1 MPDNK
6 DELLKQQNEEI
17 QKLKKELKAATKPSS
32 MLSVLK
38 STVRRNVHDFFIRE
52 DKIKSVQEEN
62 KKLKKELEETKEERD
77 KTSAQLFAAI
87 NLGSDNQ
94 EQTVSE
100 EGATPDDCDA
110 PVFPQTAEEAVREYF
125 GPIDLA
131 TLARQ
136 LYPDQSM
143 QHQNP
148 EPESAAP
155 PKIKDTPIIQEQPDS
170 SVKNE
175 KKPADNIVREP
186 GPSDTTLHPGPNPC
200 SKSGN
205 EGVKPELP
213 KEKSTKQDLSDNQL
227 SMDGRP
233 RPISGCPSVQR
244 LLDVYVESKT
254 TSTSGEGERKFTE
267 SSELEDGPVQE
278 DINEAPSEDDLPDL
292 TEPPEDLP
300 DISGGS
306 VWDMEEPPTTE
317 SQAAQESIQISQPG
331 EQAKESLKESPKELI
346 KKELPKKPQKKP
358 AKESSLPLTKAEEK
372 PKQTQKFQEK
382 KIEKSE
388 SGQEIIEKRDAGQQ
402 NQTEKIKEK
411 QTELPKTKPQ
421 ARPEPQQNENPTAT
435 VIDKNGKKKSKK
447 DKRKNQQQR
456 QEPEIKQEPPKI
468 IPMEQPPKEIELP
481 DDFGI
486 VMEPEEPEPIELPDP
501 NENNRN
507 IFDEI
512 FNSDSDNW
520 DDSNI

>member
-38 STVRRNVHDFFIRE
+38 SAVRRNVHDFFIRE

-94 EQTVSE
+94 EQTSFE
-100 EGATPDDCDA
+100 EGGTPDDTCDA

-125 GPIDLA
+125 GPVDLA
-131 TLARQ
+131 ALARQ

-148 EPESAAP
+148 EPESSAP
-155 PKIKDTPIIQEQPDS
+155 PKIKDAPIIQEQPDS

-175 KKPADNIVREP
+175 KKPADNIVYEP
-186 GPSDTTLHPGPNPC
+186 GPSGSTLHTGSNPR

-205 EGVKPELP
+205 EGVKPELS
-213 KEKSTKQDLSDNQL
+213 KEKSTKQDLLDN
-227 SMDGRP
+227 P
-233 RPISGCPSVQR
+233 P
-244 LLDVYVESKT
+244 
-254 TSTSGEGERKFTE
+254 
-267 SSELEDGPVQE
+267 SELEDGPMQE
-278 DINEAPSEDDLPDL
+278 DINEAPFEDDLPDL
-292 TEPPEDLP
+292 TELPEDLP

-306 VWDMEEPPTTE
+306 VWDMEEPQTE
-317 SQAAQESIQISQPG
+317 PEAIQVEHTEEP
-331 EQAKESLKESPKELI
+331 ADESLKKSLKEFPKEP
-346 KKELPKKPQKKP
+346 PKKTQKKP
-358 AKESSLPLTKAEEK
+358 TKEPSLSLTKAEEK
-372 PKQTQKFQEK
+372 PKQTLKSQEK
-382 KIEKSE
+382 KIEKSD
-388 SGQEIIEKRDAGQQ
+388 SGQKTTEKQDAAEQQ
-402 NQTEKIKEK
+402 NQPEKIKEK
-411 QTELPKTKPQ
+411 KAEPPKTKPQ

-456 QEPEIKQEPPKI
+456 QEPEIKQEQPKI
-468 IPMEQPPKEIELP
+468 IPMEQPPKEVELP

>member
-38 STVRRNVHDFFIRE
+38 STVRRNIHDFFIRE

-94 EQTVSE
+94 EQTMSE
-100 EGATPDDCDA
+100 EGTTPDDCDA
-110 PVFPQTAEEAVREYF
+110 PVFPQTAEEAAREYF
-125 GPIDLA
+125 GPVDLA
-131 TLARQ
+131 ALARQ

-148 EPESAAP
+148 EPESSAP
-155 PKIKDTPIIQEQPDS
+155 SKIKDAPIIQEQPDS
-170 SVKNE
+170 S
-175 KKPADNIVREP
+175 
-186 GPSDTTLHPGPNPC
+186 
-200 SKSGN
+200 
-205 EGVKPELP
+205 
-213 KEKSTKQDLSDNQL
+213 KEKSTKQDLPDNQ
-227 SMDGRP
+227 P
-233 RPISGCPSVQR
+233 
-244 LLDVYVESKT
+244 
-254 TSTSGEGERKFTE
+254 
-267 SSELEDGPVQE
+267 SELEDGPR

-306 VWDMEEPPTTE
+306 VWDMEEPPTEPQAEPEAIQVEHTE
-317 SQAAQESIQISQPG
+317 EPAD
-331 EQAKESLKESPKELI
+331 ESLKKSLKEFPKEP
-346 KKELPKKPQKKP
+346 PKKTQKKP
-358 AKESSLPLTKAEEK
+358 TKESSLSLTKAEEK
-372 PKQTQKFQEK
+372 PKQTLKSQEK
-382 KIEKSE
+382 KIEKSD
-388 SGQEIIEKRDAGQQ
+388 SGQKTTEKQDAAEQQ
-402 NQTEKIKEK
+402 NQPEKIKEK
-411 QTELPKTKPQ
+411 QAEPPKTKSQ

-447 DKRKNQQQR
+447 DKRKTQQQR

-468 IPMEQPPKEIELP
+468 IPMEQPPKEVELP

>member
-6 DELLKQQNEEI
+6 DELLKRQNEEI

-100 EGATPDDCDA
+100 EGTTPDDCDA
-110 PVFPQTAEEAVREYF
+110 PVFPQTAEEAAREYF
-125 GPIDLA
+125 GPVDLA
-131 TLARQ
+131 ALARQ

-155 PKIKDTPIIQEQPDS
+155 PKIKDAPIIQEQPDS
-170 SVKNE
+170 PVKNE
-175 KKPADNIVREP
+175 KKPADNIVYEP
-186 GPSDTTLHPGPNPC
+186 GPSGSTLHTGSNPR

-205 EGVKPELP
+205 EGVKPELS
-213 KEKSTKQDLSDNQL
+213 KEKSTKQDLPDNQ
-227 SMDGRP
+227 P
-233 RPISGCPSVQR
+233 
-244 LLDVYVESKT
+244 
-254 TSTSGEGERKFTE
+254 
-267 SSELEDGPVQE
+267 SELEDGPR

-306 VWDMEEPPTTE
+306 VWDMEEPPTEPQTE
-317 SQAAQESIQISQPG
+317 PETIQMKHP
-331 EQAKESLKESPKELI
+331 EEPAKEILKESPKEL
-346 KKELPKKPQKKP
+346 PKKLLKKP
-358 AKESSLPLTKAEEK
+358 AKESSLPPTKAEEK
-372 PKQTQKFQEK
+372 SKQAPKIQEK
-382 KIEKSE
+382 KLEKSD
-388 SGQEIIEKRDAGQQ
+388 SGQEIVEKRDAGQQ

-411 QTELPKTKPQ
+411 QTEPPKTKPQ
-421 ARPEPQQNENPTAT
+421 ARPEPQPNENPTAT

-456 QEPEIKQEPPKI
+456 QEPEIKQELPKI
-468 IPMEQPPKEIELP
+468 IPMEQPPKEVELP

>member
-94 EQTVSE
+94 EQTSFE
-100 EGATPDDCDA
+100 EGGTPGDTCDV

-125 GPIDLA
+125 GPVDLA
-131 TLARQ
+131 ALARQ

-143 QHQNP
+143 QRQNP
-148 EPESAAP
+148 EPENTAP
-155 PKIKDTPIIQEQPDS
+155 SKIKDVPIIQKQPDS
-170 SVKNE
+170 S
-175 KKPADNIVREP
+175 
-186 GPSDTTLHPGPNPC
+186 
-200 SKSGN
+200 
-205 EGVKPELP
+205 
-213 KEKSTKQDLSDNQL
+213 KENQ
-227 SMDGRP
+227 P
-233 RPISGCPSVQR
+233 
-244 LLDVYVESKT
+244 
-254 TSTSGEGERKFTE
+254 
-267 SSELEDGPVQE
+267 SELEDRPTQE

-292 TEPPEDLP
+292 NEPPEDLP

-358 AKESSLPLTKAEEK
+358 AKELSSPLTKAEEK
-372 PKQTQKFQEK
+372 SKQAPKIQEK
-382 KIEKSE
+382 KIEKSDNW
-388 SGQEIIEKRDAGQQ
+388 QKTAEKHDTAEQQ
-402 NQTEKIKEK
+402 NQPEKIKEK
-411 QTELPKTKPQ
+411 QTEPPKTKLQ
-421 ARPEPQQNENPTAT
+421 ASPEPQQNENPTAT
-435 VIDKNGKKKSKK
+435 VIDKNGKRKSKK

-456 QEPEIKQEPPKI
+456 QEPEIKQEQPKI
-468 IPMEQPPKEIELP
+468 IPMEQPPKEVEPP

>member
-94 EQTVSE
+94 EQTSFE
-100 EGATPDDCDA
+100 EGGTPGDTCDA

-125 GPIDLA
+125 GPVDLA
-131 TLARQ
+131 ALARQ
-136 LYPDQSM
+136 VYPGQSM

-175 KKPADNIVREP
+175 KKPDDNIVCES
-186 GPSDTTLHPGPNPC
+186 GPSDSTLHTGSNPR
-200 SKSGN
+200 SKSSN
-205 EGVKPELP
+205 EGIKPALS
-213 KEKSTKQDLSDNQL
+213 KEKSIKQDLSDN
-227 SMDGRP
+227 P
-233 RPISGCPSVQR
+233 P
-244 LLDVYVESKT
+244 
-254 TSTSGEGERKFTE
+254 
-267 SSELEDGPVQE
+267 SELEDGPMQE
-278 DINEAPSEDDLPDL
+278 DINEAPFEDDLPDL
-292 TEPPEDLP
+292 TELPEDLP

-306 VWDMEEPPTTE
+306 VWDMEEQPTEPQAEPEAIQVEHTE
-317 SQAAQESIQISQPG
+317 EPAD
-331 EQAKESLKESPKELI
+331 ESLKKSLKEFPKEP
-346 KKELPKKPQKKP
+346 PKKTQKKP
-358 AKESSLPLTKAEEK
+358 AKEPSLPPTKAEEK
-372 PKQTQKFQEK
+372 SKQAPKIQEK
-382 KIEKSE
+382 KTEKSD
-388 SGQEIIEKRDAGQQ
+388 SGQKTTEKQDAAEQQ
-402 NQTEKIKEK
+402 NQPEKIKEK
-411 QTELPKTKPQ
+411 QAEPPKTKSQ

-435 VIDKNGKKKSKK
+435 VIDKNGKRKSKK

-501 NENNRN
+501 NENNKN

>member
-1 MPDNK
+1 MSNNK

-38 STVRRNVHDFFIRE
+38 STVKRNVHDFFIRE

-94 EQTVSE
+94 EQTAFE
-100 EGATPDDCDA
+100 EGATPDDTCDA

-125 GPIDLA
+125 GPVDLA
-131 TLARQ
+131 ALARQ

-148 EPESAAP
+148 EPESSAP
-155 PKIKDTPIIQEQPDS
+155 PKIEDAPIIQEQPDS
-170 SVKNE
+170 S
-175 KKPADNIVREP
+175 
-186 GPSDTTLHPGPNPC
+186 
-200 SKSGN
+200 
-205 EGVKPELP
+205 
-213 KEKSTKQDLSDNQL
+213 KEKSTKQDLPDNQ
-227 SMDGRP
+227 P
-233 RPISGCPSVQR
+233 
-244 LLDVYVESKT
+244 
-254 TSTSGEGERKFTE
+254 
-267 SSELEDGPVQE
+267 SELEDGPR

-306 VWDMEEPPTTE
+306 VWDMEEPPTE
-317 SQAAQESIQISQPG
+317 PQAEPETIQMKHPEEPS
-331 EQAKESLKESPKELI
+331 EESLKKSLKEP
-346 KKELPKKPQKKP
+346 PKKTQKNP
-358 AKESSLPLTKAEEK
+358 AKDPSLPLTKAEEK
-372 PKQTQKFQEK
+372 SKQASKIQEK
-382 KIEKSE
+382 KLEKSD
-388 SGQEIIEKRDAGQQ
+388 SGQKIVKKRDTGQQ

-468 IPMEQPPKEIELP
+468 IPMEQPPKEVELP

>member
-94 EQTVSE
+94 EQTSFE
-100 EGATPDDCDA
+100 EGGTPGDTCDA

-125 GPIDLA
+125 GPVDLA
-131 TLARQ
+131 ALARQ
-136 LYPDQSM
+136 VYPGQSM

-175 KKPADNIVREP
+175 KKPDDNIVCEP
-186 GPSDTTLHPGPNPC
+186 GPSDSTLHTGSNPR
-200 SKSGN
+200 SKSSN
-205 EGVKPELP
+205 EGIKPALS
-213 KEKSTKQDLSDNQL
+213 KEKSIKQDLSDN
-227 SMDGRP
+227 P
-233 RPISGCPSVQR
+233 P
-244 LLDVYVESKT
+244 
-254 TSTSGEGERKFTE
+254 
-267 SSELEDGPVQE
+267 SELEDGPMQE
-278 DINEAPSEDDLPDL
+278 DINEAPFEDDLPDL
-292 TEPPEDLP
+292 TELPEDLP

-306 VWDMEEPPTTE
+306 VWDMEEQPTEPQAEPEAIQVEHTE
-317 SQAAQESIQISQPG
+317 EPAD
-331 EQAKESLKESPKELI
+331 ESLKKSLKEFPKEP
-346 KKELPKKPQKKP
+346 PKKTQKKP
-358 AKESSLPLTKAEEK
+358 AKEPSLPPTKAEEK
-372 PKQTQKFQEK
+372 SKHAPKIQEK
-382 KIEKSE
+382 KIEKSD
-388 SGQEIIEKRDAGQQ
+388 SWQKTTEKQDAAEQQ

-411 QTELPKTKPQ
+411 QAEPPKTKLQ

-435 VIDKNGKKKSKK
+435 VIDKNGKRKSKK

-468 IPMEQPPKEIELP
+468 IPMEQPPKEVELP

>member
-125 GPIDLA
+125 GPVDLA

-170 SVKNE
+170 S
-175 KKPADNIVREP
+175 
-186 GPSDTTLHPGPNPC
+186 
-200 SKSGN
+200 
-205 EGVKPELP
+205 
-213 KEKSTKQDLSDNQL
+213 KEKSTKQDLPDNQL

-267 SSELEDGPVQE
+267 SSELEDGPMQE
-278 DINEAPSEDDLPDL
+278 DINEAPFEDDLPDL
-292 TEPPEDLP
+292 TELPEDLP

-306 VWDMEEPPTTE
+306 VWDMEEPPTEPQAEPEAIQVEHTE
-317 SQAAQESIQISQPG
+317 EPAD
-331 EQAKESLKESPKELI
+331 ESLKKSLKEFPKEP
-346 KKELPKKPQKKP
+346 PKKTQKKP
-358 AKESSLPLTKAEEK
+358 AKEPSLPPTKAEEK
-372 PKQTQKFQEK
+372 SKQAPKIQEK
-382 KIEKSE
+382 KTEKSD
-388 SGQEIIEKRDAGQQ
+388 SGQKTTEKQDAAEQQ
-402 NQTEKIKEK
+402 NQPEKIKEK
-411 QTELPKTKPQ
+411 QAEPPKTKSQ

-456 QEPEIKQEPPKI
+456 QEPEIKQEQPKI
-468 IPMEQPPKEIELP
+468 IPMEQPPKEVEPP

>member
-175 KKPADNIVREP
+175 KKPADNIVYEP
-186 GPSDTTLHPGPNPC
+186 GPSGSTLHTGSNPR

-205 EGVKPELP
+205 EGIKPELS
-213 KEKSTKQDLSDNQL
+213 KEKSTKQDLPDNQL
-227 SMDGRP
+227 SMDWRP

-267 SSELEDGPVQE
+267 SSELEDGPR

-306 VWDMEEPPTTE
+306 VWDMEEPPTE
-317 SQAAQESIQISQPG
+317 PQAEPETIQMKHP
-331 EQAKESLKESPKELI
+331 EEPAKEILKESPKELQ
-346 KKELPKKPQKKP
+346 KRPLKKP

-456 QEPEIKQEPPKI
+456 QEPEIKQEQPKI
-468 IPMEQPPKEIELP
+468 IPMEQPPKEVEPP

>member
-100 EGATPDDCDA
+100 EGTTPDDCDA
-110 PVFPQTAEEAVREYF
+110 PVFPQTAEEAAREYF
-125 GPIDLA
+125 GPVDLA
-131 TLARQ
+131 ALARQ

-148 EPESAAP
+148 EPESSAP
-155 PKIKDTPIIQEQPDS
+155 SKIKDAPIIQEQPDS
-170 SVKNE
+170 S
-175 KKPADNIVREP
+175 
-186 GPSDTTLHPGPNPC
+186 
-200 SKSGN
+200 
-205 EGVKPELP
+205 
-213 KEKSTKQDLSDNQL
+213 KEKSTKQDLPDNQ
-227 SMDGRP
+227 P
-233 RPISGCPSVQR
+233 
-244 LLDVYVESKT
+244 
-254 TSTSGEGERKFTE
+254 
-267 SSELEDGPVQE
+267 SELEDGPR

-306 VWDMEEPPTTE
+306 VWDMEEPPTEPQAEPEAIQVEHTE
-317 SQAAQESIQISQPG
+317 EPAD
-331 EQAKESLKESPKELI
+331 ESLKKSLKEFPKEP
-346 KKELPKKPQKKP
+346 PKKTQKKP
-358 AKESSLPLTKAEEK
+358 TKESSLSLTKAEEK
-372 PKQTQKFQEK
+372 PKQTLKSQEK
-382 KIEKSE
+382 KIEKSDNW
-388 SGQEIIEKRDAGQQ
+388 QKITEKHDTAEQQ

-411 QTELPKTKPQ
+411 KAEPPKTKPQ

-456 QEPEIKQEPPKI
+456 QEPEIKQEQPKI
-468 IPMEQPPKEIELP
+468 IPMEQPPKEVELP

>member
-38 STVRRNVHDFFIRE
+38 NTVKRNVHEFFIRE

-94 EQTVSE
+94 ERTVSE
-100 EGATPDDCDA
+100 EGTIPDDCET

-125 GPIDLA
+125 GPVDLA
-131 TLARQ
+131 ALARQ

-143 QHQNP
+143 QRHDTASCARAYQTRAGFQTPTHASNYLKTDGQLKLAAVFPPVDNP
-148 EPESAAP
+148 EPEITAP
-155 PKIKDTPIIQEQPDS
+155 SKIKDIQIIQEYPDS
-170 SVKNE
+170 SE
-175 KKPADNIVREP
+175 
-186 GPSDTTLHPGPNPC
+186 
-200 SKSGN
+200 
-205 EGVKPELP
+205 
-213 KEKSTKQDLSDNQL
+213 EKSAKQDLPDNQ
-227 SMDGRP
+227 
-233 RPISGCPSVQR
+233 PS
-244 LLDVYVESKT
+244 
-254 TSTSGEGERKFTE
+254 ER
-267 SSELEDGPVQE
+267 EDGPMQE

-292 TEPPEDLP
+292 AEPPEDLP

-306 VWDMEEPPTTE
+306 VWDMEEPPTEPQAEPEAIQMKHTE
-317 SQAAQESIQISQPG
+317 EPAE
-331 EQAKESLKESPKELI
+331 ESLKESS
-346 KKELPKKPQKKP
+346 KELPKKTPKKP
-358 AKESSLPLTKAEEK
+358 AKEPSLPLTKAEEK
-372 PKQTQKFQEK
+372 SKQAPKIQEK
-382 KIEKSE
+382 KIEKSD
-388 SGQEIIEKRDAGQQ
+388 SGKKITEKHDAAEQQ
-402 NQTEKIKEK
+402 NQPEKIKEK
-411 QTELPKTKPQ
+411 QTEPPKTKPQ
-421 ARPEPQQNENPTAT
+421 ARLEPQQNENPTAT
-435 VIDKNGKKKSKK
+435 VIDKNGKRKSKK

-456 QEPEIKQEPPKI
+456 QEPEIKQEQPKI
-468 IPMEQPPKEIELP
+468 IPMEQPPKEVELP

>member
-94 EQTVSE
+94 EQTSFE
-100 EGATPDDCDA
+100 EGGTPGDTCDV

-125 GPIDLA
+125 GPVDLA
-131 TLARQ
+131 ALARQ

-143 QHQNP
+143 QRQNP
-148 EPESAAP
+148 EPENTAP
-155 PKIKDTPIIQEQPDS
+155 SKIKDVPIIQEQPDS
-170 SVKNE
+170 S
-175 KKPADNIVREP
+175 
-186 GPSDTTLHPGPNPC
+186 
-200 SKSGN
+200 
-205 EGVKPELP
+205 
-213 KEKSTKQDLSDNQL
+213 KENQ
-227 SMDGRP
+227 P
-233 RPISGCPSVQR
+233 
-244 LLDVYVESKT
+244 
-254 TSTSGEGERKFTE
+254 
-267 SSELEDGPVQE
+267 SELEDRPTQE

-292 TEPPEDLP
+292 NEPPEDLP

-346 KKELPKKPQKKP
+346 KKELPKKPQKKS
-358 AKESSLPLTKAEEK
+358 AKELSSPLTKAEEK
-372 PKQTQKFQEK
+372 SKQAPKIQEK
-382 KIEKSE
+382 KIEKSDNW
-388 SGQEIIEKRDAGQQ
+388 QKTAEKHDTAEQQ
-402 NQTEKIKEK
+402 NQPEKIKEK
-411 QTELPKTKPQ
+411 QTEPPKTKLQ
-421 ARPEPQQNENPTAT
+421 ASPEPQQNENPTAT
-435 VIDKNGKKKSKK
+435 VIDKNGKRKSKK

-468 IPMEQPPKEIELP
+468 IPMEQPPKEVELP

-501 NENNRN
+501 NENNKN

>member
-38 STVRRNVHDFFIRE
+38 NTVKRNVHEFFIRE
-52 DKIKSVQEEN
+52 DKIKSVQAEN
-62 KKLKKELEETKEERD
+62 KKLKQELEQTKEERD

-94 EQTVSE
+94 EQTAFE
-100 EGATPDDCDA
+100 EGENPDDTCDA

-125 GPIDLA
+125 GPVDIA
-131 TLARQ
+131 ALARQ
-136 LYPDQSM
+136 LYPDQIM
-143 QHQNP
+143 QRQNP

-155 PKIKDTPIIQEQPDS
+155 PKIKDAPIIKEQPDS
-170 SVKNE
+170 S
-175 KKPADNIVREP
+175 
-186 GPSDTTLHPGPNPC
+186 
-200 SKSGN
+200 
-205 EGVKPELP
+205 
-213 KEKSTKQDLSDNQL
+213 KEKSTKQGLPDNQ
-227 SMDGRP
+227 
-233 RPISGCPSVQR
+233 PS
-244 LLDVYVESKT
+244 
-254 TSTSGEGERKFTE
+254 ER
-267 SSELEDGPVQE
+267 EDGPMQE

-292 TEPPEDLP
+292 AEPPEDLP

-306 VWDMEEPPTTE
+306 VWDMEEPPTEPKAEPEAIQMKHTE
-317 SQAAQESIQISQPG
+317 EPAE
-331 EQAKESLKESPKELI
+331 ESLKESPKELP
-346 KKELPKKPQKKP
+346 KKELPKKTPKKP
-358 AKESSLPLTKAEEK
+358 VKEPSLPPTKAEEK
-372 PKQTQKFQEK
+372 SKQAPKIQEK
-382 KIEKSE
+382 KIEKSD
-388 SGQEIIEKRDAGQQ
+388 SGKKITEKHDAAEQQ
-402 NQTEKIKEK
+402 NQPEKIKEK
-411 QTELPKTKPQ
+411 QTEPPKTKPQ
-421 ARPEPQQNENPTAT
+421 ARLEPQQNENPTAT

-456 QEPEIKQEPPKI
+456 QEPEIKQETPKI
-468 IPMEQPPKEIELP
+468 IPMEQPPKEVELP
-481 DDFGI
+481 DDFGV

>member
-170 SVKNE
+170 S
-175 KKPADNIVREP
+175 
-186 GPSDTTLHPGPNPC
+186 
-200 SKSGN
+200 
-205 EGVKPELP
+205 
-213 KEKSTKQDLSDNQL
+213 KEKSTKQDLPDNQL

-267 SSELEDGPVQE
+267 SSELEDGPR

-306 VWDMEEPPTTE
+306 VWDMEEPPTEPQAEPEAIQVEHTE
-317 SQAAQESIQISQPG
+317 EPVD
-331 EQAKESLKESPKELI
+331 KSLKEFPKEP
-346 KKELPKKPQKKP
+346 PKKTQKKP
-358 AKESSLPLTKAEEK
+358 TKEPSLPPTKAEEK
-372 PKQTQKFQEK
+372 SKQAPKIQEK
-382 KIEKSE
+382 KIEKSD
-388 SGQEIIEKRDAGQQ
+388 SGQKTTEKQDAAEQQ
-402 NQTEKIKEK
+402 NQPEKIKEK
-411 QTELPKTKPQ
+411 QAEPPKTKSQ

-435 VIDKNGKKKSKK
+435 VIDKNGKRKSKK

-468 IPMEQPPKEIELP
+468 IPMEQPPKEVELP

>member
-125 GPIDLA
+125 GPVDLA

-170 SVKNE
+170 S
-175 KKPADNIVREP
+175 
-186 GPSDTTLHPGPNPC
+186 
-200 SKSGN
+200 
-205 EGVKPELP
+205 
-213 KEKSTKQDLSDNQL
+213 KEKSTKQDLPDNQL

-267 SSELEDGPVQE
+267 SSELEDGPR

-306 VWDMEEPPTTE
+306 VWDMEEPPTE
-317 SQAAQESIQISQPG
+317 PQAEPETIQMKHP
-331 EQAKESLKESPKELI
+331 EEPAKEILKESPKELQ
-346 KKELPKKPQKKP
+346 KRPLKKPT
-358 AKESSLPLTKAEEK
+358 KEPSLPPTKAEEK
-372 PKQTQKFQEK
+372 SKQAPKIQEK
-382 KIEKSE
+382 KIEKSD
-388 SGQEIIEKRDAGQQ
+388 SGQKTTEKQDAAEQQ
-402 NQTEKIKEK
+402 NQPEKIKEK
-411 QTELPKTKPQ
+411 QAEPPKTKSQ

-435 VIDKNGKKKSKK
+435 VIDKNGKRKSKK

-468 IPMEQPPKEIELP
+468 IPMEQPPKEVELP

>member
-62 KKLKKELEETKEERD
+62 KKLKKELKETKEERD

-94 EQTVSE
+94 EQTSFE
-100 EGATPDDCDA
+100 EGGTPDDTCDA

-125 GPIDLA
+125 GPVDLA
-131 TLARQ
+131 ALARQ

-143 QHQNP
+143 QRQNP
-148 EPESAAP
+148 EPENTAP
-155 PKIKDTPIIQEQPDS
+155 SKIKDVPIIQEQPDS
-170 SVKNE
+170 S
-175 KKPADNIVREP
+175 
-186 GPSDTTLHPGPNPC
+186 
-200 SKSGN
+200 
-205 EGVKPELP
+205 
-213 KEKSTKQDLSDNQL
+213 KENQ
-227 SMDGRP
+227 P
-233 RPISGCPSVQR
+233 
-244 LLDVYVESKT
+244 
-254 TSTSGEGERKFTE
+254 
-267 SSELEDGPVQE
+267 SELEDRPTQE

-292 TEPPEDLP
+292 NEPPEDLP

-358 AKESSLPLTKAEEK
+358 AKELSSPLTKAEEK
-372 PKQTQKFQEK
+372 SKQAPKIQEK
-382 KIEKSE
+382 KIEKSDNW
-388 SGQEIIEKRDAGQQ
+388 QKTAEKHDTAEQQ
-402 NQTEKIKEK
+402 NQPEKIKEK
-411 QTELPKTKPQ
+411 QTEPPKTKLQ
-421 ARPEPQQNENPTAT
+421 ASPEPQQNENPTAT
-435 VIDKNGKKKSKK
+435 VIDKNGKRKSKK

-468 IPMEQPPKEIELP
+468 IPMEQPPKEVELP

-501 NENNRN
+501 NENNKN

>member
-94 EQTVSE
+94 EQTSFE
-100 EGATPDDCDA
+100 EGGTPGDTCDA

-125 GPIDLA
+125 GPVDLA
-131 TLARQ
+131 ALAMQ
-136 LYPDQSM
+136 VYPGQSM

-175 KKPADNIVREP
+175 KKPDDNIVCEP
-186 GPSDTTLHPGPNPC
+186 GPSDSTLHTGSNPR
-200 SKSGN
+200 SKSSN
-205 EGVKPELP
+205 EGIKPALS
-213 KEKSTKQDLSDNQL
+213 KEKSIKQDLSDN
-227 SMDGRP
+227 P
-233 RPISGCPSVQR
+233 P
-244 LLDVYVESKT
+244 
-254 TSTSGEGERKFTE
+254 
-267 SSELEDGPVQE
+267 SELEDGPMQE
-278 DINEAPSEDDLPDL
+278 DINEAPFEDDLPDL
-292 TEPPEDLP
+292 TELPEDLP

-306 VWDMEEPPTTE
+306 VWDMEEQPTEPQAEPEAIQVEHTE
-317 SQAAQESIQISQPG
+317 EPAD
-331 EQAKESLKESPKELI
+331 ESLKKSLKEFPKEP
-346 KKELPKKPQKKP
+346 PKKTQKKP
-358 AKESSLPLTKAEEK
+358 AKEPSLPPTKAEEK
-372 PKQTQKFQEK
+372 SKQAPKIQEK
-382 KIEKSE
+382 KTEKSD
-388 SGQEIIEKRDAGQQ
+388 SGQKTTEKQDAAEQQ
-402 NQTEKIKEK
+402 NQPEKIKEK
-411 QTELPKTKPQ
+411 QAEPPKTKSQ

-435 VIDKNGKKKSKK
+435 VIDKNGKRKSKK

-468 IPMEQPPKEIELP
+468 IPMEQPPKEVELP

>member
-87 NLGSDNQ
+87 NLCSDNQ
-94 EQTVSE
+94 EQTSFEE
-100 EGATPDDCDA
+100 EGTPDDTCDA

-125 GPIDLA
+125 GPVDLA
-131 TLARQ
+131 ALARQ

-143 QHQNP
+143 QHQHS
-148 EPESAAP
+148 EPESTAP
-155 PKIKDTPIIQEQPDS
+155 SKIKDAPIIQEQPDS

-213 KEKSTKQDLSDNQL
+213 KEKSTKQDLSDNQ
-227 SMDGRP
+227 P
-233 RPISGCPSVQR
+233 
-244 LLDVYVESKT
+244 
-254 TSTSGEGERKFTE
+254 
-267 SSELEDGPVQE
+267 SELEDGPVQE

-306 VWDMEEPPTTE
+306 VWDMEEPPTEPQAEPEAIQVEHTE
-317 SQAAQESIQISQPG
+317 EPVD
-331 EQAKESLKESPKELI
+331 KSLKEFPKEP
-346 KKELPKKPQKKP
+346 PKKTQKKP
-358 AKESSLPLTKAEEK
+358 TKEPSLPPTKAEEK
-372 PKQTQKFQEK
+372 SKQAPKIQEK
-382 KIEKSE
+382 KIEKSD
-388 SGQEIIEKRDAGQQ
+388 SGQKTTEKQDAAEQQ
-402 NQTEKIKEK
+402 NQPEKIKEK
-411 QTELPKTKPQ
+411 QAEPPKTKSQ

-435 VIDKNGKKKSKK
+435 VIDKNGKRKSKK

-468 IPMEQPPKEIELP
+468 IPMEQPPKEVELP

>member
-94 EQTVSE
+94 EQTSFE
-100 EGATPDDCDA
+100 EGGTPGDTCDV

-125 GPIDLA
+125 GPVDLA
-131 TLARQ
+131 ALARQ

-143 QHQNP
+143 QRQNP
-148 EPESAAP
+148 EPENTAP
-155 PKIKDTPIIQEQPDS
+155 SKIKDVPIIQEQPDS
-170 SVKNE
+170 S
-175 KKPADNIVREP
+175 
-186 GPSDTTLHPGPNPC
+186 
-200 SKSGN
+200 
-205 EGVKPELP
+205 
-213 KEKSTKQDLSDNQL
+213 KENQ
-227 SMDGRP
+227 P
-233 RPISGCPSVQR
+233 
-244 LLDVYVESKT
+244 
-254 TSTSGEGERKFTE
+254 
-267 SSELEDGPVQE
+267 SELEDRPTQE

-292 TEPPEDLP
+292 NEPPEDLP

-358 AKESSLPLTKAEEK
+358 AKEPSLPLTKAEEK
-372 PKQTQKFQEK
+372 SKQAPKIQEK
-382 KIEKSE
+382 KIEKSDNW
-388 SGQEIIEKRDAGQQ
+388 QKTAEKHDTAEQQ
-402 NQTEKIKEK
+402 NQPEKIKEK
-411 QTELPKTKPQ
+411 QTEPPKTKLQ
-421 ARPEPQQNENPTAT
+421 ASPEPQQNENPTAT
-435 VIDKNGKKKSKK
+435 VIDKNGKRKSKK

-468 IPMEQPPKEIELP
+468 IPMEQPPKEVELP

>member
-38 STVRRNVHDFFIRE
+38 SAVRRNVHDFFIRE

-94 EQTVSE
+94 EQTSFE
-100 EGATPDDCDA
+100 EGGTPDDTCDT

-125 GPIDLA
+125 GPVDLA
-131 TLARQ
+131 ALARQ

-148 EPESAAP
+148 EPESSAP
-155 PKIKDTPIIQEQPDS
+155 PKIKDAPIIQEQPDS

-175 KKPADNIVREP
+175 KKPDDNIVCEP
-186 GPSDTTLHPGPNPC
+186 GPSDSTLHTGSNPR

-205 EGVKPELP
+205 EGVKPALS
-213 KEKSTKQDLSDNQL
+213 KEKSIKQDLSDN
-227 SMDGRP
+227 P
-233 RPISGCPSVQR
+233 P
-244 LLDVYVESKT
+244 
-254 TSTSGEGERKFTE
+254 
-267 SSELEDGPVQE
+267 SELEDGPMQE
-278 DINEAPSEDDLPDL
+278 DINEAPFEDDLPDL
-292 TEPPEDLP
+292 TELPEDLP

-306 VWDMEEPPTTE
+306 VWDMEEPPTEPQAEPEAIQVEHTE
-317 SQAAQESIQISQPG
+317 EPAD
-331 EQAKESLKESPKELI
+331 ESLKKSLKEFPKEP
-346 KKELPKKPQKKP
+346 PKKTQKKP
-358 AKESSLPLTKAEEK
+358 TKESSLSLTKAEEK
-372 PKQTQKFQEK
+372 PKQTLKSQEK
-382 KIEKSE
+382 KIEKSD
-388 SGQEIIEKRDAGQQ
+388 SGQKTTEKQDAAEQQ
-402 NQTEKIKEK
+402 NQPEKIKEK
-411 QTELPKTKPQ
+411 QTEPPKSK
-421 ARPEPQQNENPTAT
+421 PQQNENPTAT

-456 QEPEIKQEPPKI
+456 QEPEIKQELPKI
-468 IPMEQPPKEIELP
+468 IPMEQPPKEVELP

>member
-38 STVRRNVHDFFIRE
+38 NTVKRNVHEFFIRE
-52 DKIKSVQEEN
+52 DKIKSVQAEN
-62 KKLKKELEETKEERD
+62 KKLKQELEQTKEERD

-94 EQTVSE
+94 EQTAFE
-100 EGATPDDCDA
+100 EGENPDDTCDA

-125 GPIDLA
+125 GPVDIA
-131 TLARQ
+131 ALARQ
-136 LYPDQSM
+136 LYPDQIM
-143 QHQNP
+143 QRQNP

-155 PKIKDTPIIQEQPDS
+155 PKIKDAPIIKEQPDS
-170 SVKNE
+170 S
-175 KKPADNIVREP
+175 
-186 GPSDTTLHPGPNPC
+186 
-200 SKSGN
+200 
-205 EGVKPELP
+205 
-213 KEKSTKQDLSDNQL
+213 KEKSTKQGLPDNQ
-227 SMDGRP
+227 
-233 RPISGCPSVQR
+233 PS
-244 LLDVYVESKT
+244 
-254 TSTSGEGERKFTE
+254 ER
-267 SSELEDGPVQE
+267 EDGPMQE

-292 TEPPEDLP
+292 AEPPEDLP

-306 VWDMEEPPTTE
+306 VWDMEEPPTEPKAEPEAIQMKHTE
-317 SQAAQESIQISQPG
+317 EPAE
-331 EQAKESLKESPKELI
+331 ESLKESPKELP

-358 AKESSLPLTKAEEK
+358 AKEPSLQLTKAEEK
-372 PKQTQKFQEK
+372 SKQAPKIQEK
-382 KIEKSE
+382 KIEKSDNW
-388 SGQEIIEKRDAGQQ
+388 QKTTEKHDAAEQQ
-402 NQTEKIKEK
+402 TQTEKIKEK
-411 QTELPKTKPQ
+411 QTEPPKTKPQ

-435 VIDKNGKKKSKK
+435 VIDKNGKRKSKK

-468 IPMEQPPKEIELP
+468 IPMEQPPKEVEPP

>member
-38 STVRRNVHDFFIRE
+38 NTVKRNVHEFFIRE

-94 EQTVSE
+94 EQTAFE
-100 EGATPDDCDA
+100 EGGNPDDTCDA

-125 GPIDLA
+125 GPVDLA
-131 TLARQ
+131 ALARQ
-136 LYPDQSM
+136 LYPDQIM
-143 QHQNP
+143 QRQNP

-155 PKIKDTPIIQEQPDS
+155 PKIKDAPIIKEQPDS
-170 SVKNE
+170 S
-175 KKPADNIVREP
+175 
-186 GPSDTTLHPGPNPC
+186 
-200 SKSGN
+200 
-205 EGVKPELP
+205 
-213 KEKSTKQDLSDNQL
+213 KEKSTKQDLPDNQ
-227 SMDGRP
+227 P
-233 RPISGCPSVQR
+233 
-244 LLDVYVESKT
+244 
-254 TSTSGEGERKFTE
+254 
-267 SSELEDGPVQE
+267 SELEDGPM

-292 TEPPEDLP
+292 TDPPEDLP
-300 DISGGS
+300 YISGGS
-306 VWDMEEPPTTE
+306 VWDMEEPPTEPQVEPETI
-317 SQAAQESIQISQPG
+317 QMKHQEEP
-331 EQAKESLKESPKELI
+331 AKESLKESPKELP
-346 KKELPKKPQKKP
+346 KKELPKKTLKKP
-358 AKESSLPLTKAEEK
+358 AKEPSLPPTKAEEK
-372 PKQTQKFQEK
+372 SKQAPKIQEK
-382 KIEKSE
+382 KIEKSD
-388 SGQEIIEKRDAGQQ
+388 SGQKITEKHDAAEQQ
-402 NQTEKIKEK
+402 NQPEKIKEK
-411 QTELPKTKPQ
+411 QTEPPKTKPQ
-421 ARPEPQQNENPTAT
+421 ARLEPQQNENPTAT
-435 VIDKNGKKKSKK
+435 VIDKNGKRKSKK

-468 IPMEQPPKEIELP
+468 IPMEQPPKEVELP

>member
-38 STVRRNVHDFFIRE
+38 SAVRRNVHDFFIRE

-94 EQTVSE
+94 EQTSFE
-100 EGATPDDCDA
+100 EGGTPDDTCDA

-125 GPIDLA
+125 GPVDLA
-131 TLARQ
+131 ALARQ

-148 EPESAAP
+148 EPESSAP
-155 PKIKDTPIIQEQPDS
+155 PKIKDAPIIQEQPDS

-175 KKPADNIVREP
+175 KKPADNIVYEP
-186 GPSDTTLHPGPNPC
+186 GPSGSTFHTGSNPR

-205 EGVKPELP
+205 EGVKPELS
-213 KEKSTKQDLSDNQL
+213 KEKSTKQDLLDN
-227 SMDGRP
+227 P
-233 RPISGCPSVQR
+233 P
-244 LLDVYVESKT
+244 
-254 TSTSGEGERKFTE
+254 
-267 SSELEDGPVQE
+267 SELEDGPMQE
-278 DINEAPSEDDLPDL
+278 DINEAPFEDDLPDL
-292 TEPPEDLP
+292 TELPEDLP

-306 VWDMEEPPTTE
+306 VWDMEEPQTE
-317 SQAAQESIQISQPG
+317 PEAIQVEHTEEP
-331 EQAKESLKESPKELI
+331 ADESLKKSLKEFPKEP
-346 KKELPKKPQKKP
+346 PKKTQKKP
-358 AKESSLPLTKAEEK
+358 TKEPSLSLTKAEEK
-372 PKQTQKFQEK
+372 PKQTLKSQEK
-382 KIEKSE
+382 KIEKSD
-388 SGQEIIEKRDAGQQ
+388 SGQKTTEKQDAAEQQ
-402 NQTEKIKEK
+402 NQPEKIKEK
-411 QTELPKTKPQ
+411 QTEPPKSK
-421 ARPEPQQNENPTAT
+421 PQQNENPTAT

-447 DKRKNQQQR
+447 DKRKTQQQR

-468 IPMEQPPKEIELP
+468 IPMEQPPKEVELP

>member
-94 EQTVSE
+94 EQTSFE
-100 EGATPDDCDA
+100 EGGTPGDTCDV

-125 GPIDLA
+125 GPVDLA
-131 TLARQ
+131 ALARQ

-143 QHQNP
+143 QRQNP
-148 EPESAAP
+148 EPENTAP
-155 PKIKDTPIIQEQPDS
+155 SKIKDVPIIQEQPDS
-170 SVKNE
+170 S
-175 KKPADNIVREP
+175 
-186 GPSDTTLHPGPNPC
+186 
-200 SKSGN
+200 
-205 EGVKPELP
+205 
-213 KEKSTKQDLSDNQL
+213 KENQ
-227 SMDGRP
+227 P
-233 RPISGCPSVQR
+233 
-244 LLDVYVESKT
+244 
-254 TSTSGEGERKFTE
+254 
-267 SSELEDGPVQE
+267 SELEDRPTQE
-278 DINEAPSEDDLPDL
+278 DINEASSEDDLPDL
-292 TEPPEDLP
+292 NEPPEDLP

-358 AKESSLPLTKAEEK
+358 AKELSSPLTKAEEK
-372 PKQTQKFQEK
+372 SKQAPKIQEK
-382 KIEKSE
+382 KIEKSDNW
-388 SGQEIIEKRDAGQQ
+388 QKTAEKHDTAEQQ
-402 NQTEKIKEK
+402 NQPEKIKEK
-411 QTELPKTKPQ
+411 QTEPPKTKLQ
-421 ARPEPQQNENPTAT
+421 ASPEPQQNENPTAT
-435 VIDKNGKKKSKK
+435 VIDKNGKRKSKK

-468 IPMEQPPKEIELP
+468 IPMEQPPKEVELP

-501 NENNRN
+501 NENNKN

>member
-87 NLGSDNQ
+87 NLCSDNQ
-94 EQTVSE
+94 EQTSFEE
-100 EGATPDDCDA
+100 EGTPDDTCDA

-125 GPIDLA
+125 GPVDLA
-131 TLARQ
+131 ALARQ

-143 QHQNP
+143 QRQHS
-148 EPESAAP
+148 EPESTAP
-155 PKIKDTPIIQEQPDS
+155 SKIKDATIIQEQPDS

-175 KKPADNIVREP
+175 NKPADNIVREP
-186 GPSDTTLHPGPNPC
+186 GSSDSTLHPGPNPC

-213 KEKSTKQDLSDNQL
+213 KEKSTKQDLSDNQ
-227 SMDGRP
+227 P
-233 RPISGCPSVQR
+233 
-244 LLDVYVESKT
+244 
-254 TSTSGEGERKFTE
+254 
-267 SSELEDGPVQE
+267 SELEDGPVQE

-346 KKELPKKPQKKP
+346 KKE
-358 AKESSLPLTKAEEK
+358 
-372 PKQTQKFQEK
+372 
-382 KIEKSE
+382 
-388 SGQEIIEKRDAGQQ
+388 
-402 NQTEKIKEK
+402 
-411 QTELPKTKPQ
+411 
-421 ARPEPQQNENPTAT
+421 
-435 VIDKNGKKKSKK
+435 
-447 DKRKNQQQR
+447 
-456 QEPEIKQEPPKI
+456 
-468 IPMEQPPKEIELP
+468 
-481 DDFGI
+481 
-486 VMEPEEPEPIELPDP
+486 
-501 NENNRN
+501 
-507 IFDEI
+507 
-512 FNSDSDNW
+512 
-520 DDSNI
+520 

>member
-100 EGATPDDCDA
+100 EGTTPDDCDA
-110 PVFPQTAEEAVREYF
+110 PVFPQTAEEAAREYF
-125 GPIDLA
+125 GPVDLA
-131 TLARQ
+131 ALARQ

-148 EPESAAP
+148 EPESSAP
-155 PKIKDTPIIQEQPDS
+155 SKIKDAPIIQEQPDS
-170 SVKNE
+170 S
-175 KKPADNIVREP
+175 
-186 GPSDTTLHPGPNPC
+186 
-200 SKSGN
+200 
-205 EGVKPELP
+205 
-213 KEKSTKQDLSDNQL
+213 KEKSTKQDLPDNQ
-227 SMDGRP
+227 P
-233 RPISGCPSVQR
+233 
-244 LLDVYVESKT
+244 
-254 TSTSGEGERKFTE
+254 
-267 SSELEDGPVQE
+267 SELEDGPR

-306 VWDMEEPPTTE
+306 VWDMEEPPTEPQAEPEAIQVEHTE
-317 SQAAQESIQISQPG
+317 EPAD
-331 EQAKESLKESPKELI
+331 ESLKKSLKEFPKEP
-346 KKELPKKPQKKP
+346 PKKTQKKP
-358 AKESSLPLTKAEEK
+358 TKESSLSLTKAEEK
-372 PKQTQKFQEK
+372 PKQTLKSQEK
-382 KIEKSE
+382 KIEKSD
-388 SGQEIIEKRDAGQQ
+388 SGQKTTEKQDAAEQQ
-402 NQTEKIKEK
+402 NQPEKIKEK
-411 QTELPKTKPQ
+411 QAEPPKTKSQ

-435 VIDKNGKKKSKK
+435 VIDKNGKRKSKK

-456 QEPEIKQEPPKI
+456 QEPEIKQEQPKI
-468 IPMEQPPKEIELP
+468 IPMEQPPKEVELP

>member
-100 EGATPDDCDA
+100 EGTIPDDCDT
-110 PVFPQTAEEAVREYF
+110 PVFPQTAEEAAREYF
-125 GPIDLA
+125 GPVDLA
-131 TLARQ
+131 ALARQ

-148 EPESAAP
+148 EPESSAP
-155 PKIKDTPIIQEQPDS
+155 PKIKDAPIIQEQPDS
-170 SVKNE
+170 S
-175 KKPADNIVREP
+175 
-186 GPSDTTLHPGPNPC
+186 
-200 SKSGN
+200 
-205 EGVKPELP
+205 
-213 KEKSTKQDLSDNQL
+213 KEKSTKQDLPDNQ
-227 SMDGRP
+227 P
-233 RPISGCPSVQR
+233 
-244 LLDVYVESKT
+244 
-254 TSTSGEGERKFTE
+254 
-267 SSELEDGPVQE
+267 SELEDGPR

-306 VWDMEEPPTTE
+306 VWDMEEPPTEPQAEPEAIQVKYTE
-317 SQAAQESIQISQPG
+317 EPSE
-331 EQAKESLKESPKELI
+331 ESLKKSLKEP
-346 KKELPKKPQKKP
+346 PKKTQKNP
-358 AKESSLPLTKAEEK
+358 AKEPSLPLTKAEEK
-372 PKQTQKFQEK
+372 PKQTQKIQEK

-388 SGQEIIEKRDAGQQ
+388 SVQEIIEKRDAGQQ
-402 NQTEKIKEK
+402 NQTERIKEK

-421 ARPEPQQNENPTAT
+421 VRPEPQQNENPTAT

-468 IPMEQPPKEIELP
+468 IPMEQPPKEVELP

>member
-94 EQTVSE
+94 EQTSFE
-100 EGATPDDCDA
+100 EGGTPGDTCDA

-125 GPIDLA
+125 GPVDLA
-131 TLARQ
+131 ALARQ
-136 LYPDQSM
+136 VYPGQSM

-175 KKPADNIVREP
+175 KKPDDNIVCEP
-186 GPSDTTLHPGPNPC
+186 GPSDSTLHTGSNPR
-200 SKSGN
+200 SKSSN
-205 EGVKPELP
+205 EGIKPALS
-213 KEKSTKQDLSDNQL
+213 KEKSIKQDLSDN
-227 SMDGRP
+227 P
-233 RPISGCPSVQR
+233 P
-244 LLDVYVESKT
+244 
-254 TSTSGEGERKFTE
+254 
-267 SSELEDGPVQE
+267 SELEDGPMQE
-278 DINEAPSEDDLPDL
+278 DINEAPFEDDLPDL
-292 TEPPEDLP
+292 TELPEDLP

-306 VWDMEEPPTTE
+306 VWDMEEQPTEPQAEPEAIQVEHTE
-317 SQAAQESIQISQPG
+317 EPAD
-331 EQAKESLKESPKELI
+331 ESLKKSLKEFPKEP
-346 KKELPKKPQKKP
+346 PKKTQKKP
-358 AKESSLPLTKAEEK
+358 AKEPSLLPTKAEEK
-372 PKQTQKFQEK
+372 SKQAPKIQEK
-382 KIEKSE
+382 KTEKSD
-388 SGQEIIEKRDAGQQ
+388 SGQKTTEKQDAAEQQ
-402 NQTEKIKEK
+402 NQPEKIKEK
-411 QTELPKTKPQ
+411 QAEPPKTKSQ

-435 VIDKNGKKKSKK
+435 VIDKNGKRKSKK

-468 IPMEQPPKEIELP
+468 IPMEQPPKEVELP

>member
-94 EQTVSE
+94 EQTSFE
-100 EGATPDDCDA
+100 EGGTPGDTCDA

-125 GPIDLA
+125 GPVDLA
-131 TLARQ
+131 ALARQ
-136 LYPDQSM
+136 LYPGQSM

-170 SVKNE
+170 S
-175 KKPADNIVREP
+175 
-186 GPSDTTLHPGPNPC
+186 
-200 SKSGN
+200 
-205 EGVKPELP
+205 
-213 KEKSTKQDLSDNQL
+213 KEKSTKQDLPDNQ
-227 SMDGRP
+227 P
-233 RPISGCPSVQR
+233 
-244 LLDVYVESKT
+244 
-254 TSTSGEGERKFTE
+254 
-267 SSELEDGPVQE
+267 SELEDGPR

-306 VWDMEEPPTTE
+306 VWDMEEPPTE
-317 SQAAQESIQISQPG
+317 PQAEPETIQMKHP
-331 EQAKESLKESPKELI
+331 EEPAKEILKESPKELQ
-346 KKELPKKPQKKP
+346 KRPLKKP

-507 IFDEI
+507 IFDDI

>member
-38 STVRRNVHDFFIRE
+38 SAVRRNVHDFFIRE

-94 EQTVSE
+94 EQTSFE
-100 EGATPDDCDA
+100 EGGTPDDTCDA

-125 GPIDLA
+125 GPVDLA
-131 TLARQ
+131 ALARQ

-148 EPESAAP
+148 EPESSAP
-155 PKIKDTPIIQEQPDS
+155 PKIKDAPIIQEQPDS

-175 KKPADNIVREP
+175 KKPDDNIVCEP
-186 GPSDTTLHPGPNPC
+186 GPSDSTLHTGSNPR

-205 EGVKPELP
+205 EGVKPALS
-213 KEKSTKQDLSDNQL
+213 KEKSIKQDLSDN
-227 SMDGRP
+227 P
-233 RPISGCPSVQR
+233 P
-244 LLDVYVESKT
+244 
-254 TSTSGEGERKFTE
+254 
-267 SSELEDGPVQE
+267 SELEDGPMQE
-278 DINEAPSEDDLPDL
+278 DINEAPFEDDLPDL
-292 TEPPEDLP
+292 TELPEDLP

-306 VWDMEEPPTTE
+306 VWDMEEPPTEPQAEPEAIQVEYTE
-317 SQAAQESIQISQPG
+317 EPAD
-331 EQAKESLKESPKELI
+331 ESLKKSLKEFPKEP
-346 KKELPKKPQKKP
+346 PKKTQKKP
-358 AKESSLPLTKAEEK
+358 TKEPSLPPTKAEEK
-372 PKQTQKFQEK
+372 SKQAPKIQEK
-382 KIEKSE
+382 KIEKSD
-388 SGQEIIEKRDAGQQ
+388 SGQKTTEKQDAAEQQ
-402 NQTEKIKEK
+402 NQPEKIKEK
-411 QTELPKTKPQ
+411 QAEPPKTKSQ

-435 VIDKNGKKKSKK
+435 VIDKNGKRKSKK

-468 IPMEQPPKEIELP
+468 IPMEQPPKEVELP

>member
-100 EGATPDDCDA
+100 EGTTPDDCDA
-110 PVFPQTAEEAVREYF
+110 PVFPQTAEEAAREYF
-125 GPIDLA
+125 GPVDLSA
-131 TLARQ
+131 LARQ

-148 EPESAAP
+148 EPESSAP
-155 PKIKDTPIIQEQPDS
+155 SKIKDAPIIQEQPDS
-170 SVKNE
+170 S
-175 KKPADNIVREP
+175 
-186 GPSDTTLHPGPNPC
+186 
-200 SKSGN
+200 
-205 EGVKPELP
+205 
-213 KEKSTKQDLSDNQL
+213 KEKSTKQDLPDNQ
-227 SMDGRP
+227 P
-233 RPISGCPSVQR
+233 
-244 LLDVYVESKT
+244 
-254 TSTSGEGERKFTE
+254 
-267 SSELEDGPVQE
+267 SELEDGPR

-306 VWDMEEPPTTE
+306 VWDMEEPPTEPQAEPEAIQVEHTE
-317 SQAAQESIQISQPG
+317 EPAD
-331 EQAKESLKESPKELI
+331 ESLKKSLKEFPKEP
-346 KKELPKKPQKKP
+346 PKKTQKKP
-358 AKESSLPLTKAEEK
+358 TKESSLSLTKAEEK
-372 PKQTQKFQEK
+372 PKQTLKSQEK
-382 KIEKSE
+382 KIEKSD
-388 SGQEIIEKRDAGQQ
+388 SGQKTTEKQDAAEQQ
-402 NQTEKIKEK
+402 NQPEKIKEK
-411 QTELPKTKPQ
+411 QTEPPKSK
-421 ARPEPQQNENPTAT
+421 PQQNENPTAT

-447 DKRKNQQQR
+447 DKRKTQQQR

-468 IPMEQPPKEIELP
+468 IPMEQPPKEVELP

>member
-87 NLGSDNQ
+87 NLCSDNQ
-94 EQTVSE
+94 EQTSFEE
-100 EGATPDDCDA
+100 EGTPDDTCDA

-125 GPIDLA
+125 GPVDLA
-131 TLARQ
+131 ALARQ

-143 QHQNP
+143 QRQNP
-148 EPESAAP
+148 EPENTAP
-155 PKIKDTPIIQEQPDS
+155 SKIKDVPIIQEQPDS
-170 SVKNE
+170 S
-175 KKPADNIVREP
+175 
-186 GPSDTTLHPGPNPC
+186 
-200 SKSGN
+200 
-205 EGVKPELP
+205 
-213 KEKSTKQDLSDNQL
+213 KENQ
-227 SMDGRP
+227 P
-233 RPISGCPSVQR
+233 
-244 LLDVYVESKT
+244 
-254 TSTSGEGERKFTE
+254 
-267 SSELEDGPVQE
+267 SELEDRPTQE

-292 TEPPEDLP
+292 NEPPEDLP

-306 VWDMEEPPTTE
+306 VWDMEEPPTGQQTE
-317 SQAAQESIQISQPG
+317 QESIQISQPE
-331 EQAKESLKESPKELI
+331 EQAKESLKESSKELI
-346 KKELPKKPQKKP
+346 KKDLPKKPQKKP
-358 AKESSLPLTKAEEK
+358 TKEPSMSLTKAEEK
-372 PKQTQKFQEK
+372 PKQTLRSQEK
-382 KIEKSE
+382 KIEKSD
-388 SGQEIIEKRDAGQQ
+388 SGQKTTEKQDAAAQQ
-402 NQTEKIKEK
+402 NQPEKIKEK
-411 QTELPKTKPQ
+411 QAEPPKTK
-421 ARPEPQQNENPTAT
+421 PQQNENPTSATAT
-435 VIDKNGKKKSKK
+435 VIDKNGKRKSKK

-468 IPMEQPPKEIELP
+468 IPMEQPPKEVELP

>member
-100 EGATPDDCDA
+100 EGTTPDDCDA
-110 PVFPQTAEEAVREYF
+110 PVFPQTAEEAAREYF
-125 GPIDLA
+125 GPVDLA
-131 TLARQ
+131 ALARQ

-148 EPESAAP
+148 EPESSVP
-155 PKIKDTPIIQEQPDS
+155 PKIKDAPIIQEQPDS
-170 SVKNE
+170 S
-175 KKPADNIVREP
+175 
-186 GPSDTTLHPGPNPC
+186 
-200 SKSGN
+200 
-205 EGVKPELP
+205 
-213 KEKSTKQDLSDNQL
+213 KEKSTKQDLPDNQL

-267 SSELEDGPVQE
+267 SSELEDGPI

-306 VWDMEEPPTTE
+306 VWDMEEPPTE
-317 SQAAQESIQISQPG
+317 PQAEPETIQMKHP
-331 EQAKESLKESPKELI
+331 EEPAKEILKESPKEL
-346 KKELPKKPQKKP
+346 PKKPLKKP
-358 AKESSLPLTKAEEK
+358 AKEPSLPPTKAEEK
-372 PKQTQKFQEK
+372 SKQAPKIQEK
-382 KIEKSE
+382 KTEKSE
-388 SGQEIIEKRDAGQQ
+388 SGQEIIEKRDTGQQ
-402 NQTEKIKEK
+402 NQTEKVKEK
-411 QTELPKTKPQ
+411 QTESPKTKSQ

-456 QEPEIKQEPPKI
+456 QEPEIKQESPKI
-468 IPMEQPPKEIELP
+468 IPMEQPPKEVELP

>member
-94 EQTVSE
+94 EQTSFE
-100 EGATPDDCDA
+100 EGGAPGDTCDA

-125 GPIDLA
+125 GPVDLA
-131 TLARQ
+131 ALARQ
-136 LYPDQSM
+136 LYQDQSM

-148 EPESAAP
+148 EPESTAP
-155 PKIKDTPIIQEQPDS
+155 SKIKDAPIIQEQPDS

-213 KEKSTKQDLSDNQL
+213 KEKSTKQDLSDNQ
-227 SMDGRP
+227 P
-233 RPISGCPSVQR
+233 
-244 LLDVYVESKT
+244 
-254 TSTSGEGERKFTE
+254 
-267 SSELEDGPVQE
+267 SELEDGPVQE

-306 VWDMEEPPTTE
+306 VWDMEESPTEPQAEPEAIQVEHTE
-317 SQAAQESIQISQPG
+317 EPVD
-331 EQAKESLKESPKELI
+331 KSLKEFPKEP
-346 KKELPKKPQKKP
+346 PKKTQKKP
-358 AKESSLPLTKAEEK
+358 TKEPSLPPTKAEEK
-372 PKQTQKFQEK
+372 SKQAPKIQEK
-382 KIEKSE
+382 KIEKSD
-388 SGQEIIEKRDAGQQ
+388 SGQKTTEKQDAAEQQ
-402 NQTEKIKEK
+402 NQPEKIKEK
-411 QTELPKTKPQ
+411 QAEPPKTKSQ

-435 VIDKNGKKKSKK
+435 VIDKNGKRKSKK

-468 IPMEQPPKEIELP
+468 IPMEQPPKEVELP